1 MKRTLALWPLLFVL
15 AGCAQ
20 APSTQAK
27 ADAPA
32 AASDVRT
39 ASAPAGGTPQSVV
52 AITDQHVIYVCPR
65 CAMEFDR
72 AGQCGMCHV
81 DLEPVRIDYLCPA
94 DGKPVERAGRCPRC
108 EADAKIVRTAMAVNL
123 PSALSGN

>member
-1 MKRTLALWPLLFVL
+1 MKRMLALLSLLVAL
-15 AGCAQ
+15 AGCSSSPASH
-20 APSTQAK
+20 AT

-32 AASDVRT
+32 SDART

-52 AITDQHVIYVCPR
+52 AITDQHVIYVCPK

-81 DLEPVRIDYLCPA
+81 DLEAVRIDYLCPA

-108 EADAKIVRTAMAVNL
+108 AADAKIVRTAMAVNL
-123 PSALSGN
+123 PPALSGN